1 MSGRQTIS
9 CVSLLSGYYSELS
22 ENIFEFVAFELR
34 GDQAGVD
41 FEVLRFTVSSLPPG
55 LQP

>member
-41 FEVLRFTVSSLPPG
+41 FEVLRFTVSSLLPG